1 MRVGSGWRSIFLF
14 FALCCASAA
23 VPVHAGTGAGADSLK
38 RSADLFF
45 ARHDYTRA
53 AGIYRSLF
61 AADSTDATVATLLAS
76 CLMRDSLYGEAAE
89 LYEKALRL
97 NPELKLCQLGLVDCN
112 YKLGRIET
120 ASRWAALVRNE
131 LEGAKLADWD
141 RLVEQMYPKI
151 KMPEK
156 K

>member
-1 MRVGSGWRSIFLF
+1 MAVYSVY
-14 FALCCASAA
+14 AA
-23 VPVHAGTGAGADSLK
+23 APAEADSLK
-38 RSADLFF
+38 RTADMYF

-76 CLMRDSLYGEAAE
+76 CLLRDSRYGEAVP

-112 YKLGRIET
+112 YKLGRIEE
-120 ASRWAALVRNE
+120 ASRWASRVRSE
-131 LEGAKLADWD
+131 LEGRKLADWD
-141 RLVEQMYPKI
+141 SLVEQMFPLIRK
-151 KMPEK
+151 PEK